1 MEWSGGQRGPTKQQ
15 SAHAQQQH
23 QLRQQQDKSGSRES
37 SKEKE
42 VDGEDDGEVGKNHLH
57 VTGTVRGGMI
67 IKWVACLTIKRTRQ
81 GRGEAMGT
89 ADKGGCQ

>member
-15 SAHAQQQH
+15 SAHAEQQH

-42 VDGEDDGEVGKNHLH
+42 VDGEDDEEVGKKSF
-57 VTGTVRGGMI
+57 TCDRDSA
-67 IKWVACLTIKRTRQ
+67 WR
-81 GRGEAMGT
+81 
-89 ADKGGCQ
+89 DDY